1 MVSNFELLD
10 IKINCELI
18 NGLEIKTMHARNLF
32 DRIRHALLFEA
43 IGLMII
49 IPSSALL
56 FNKPLA
62 HMGVVGI
69 GSATIATVWNFTF
82 NICFDRWMR
91 QLYGHINKS
100 FLVRLLHTV
109 LFEAGLLLI
118 LLPLIAWYLNM
129 SLLDTLLLDLAI
141 VAFYLVNNFV
151 FNVVYDR
158 VFPVAGKNSYL
169 LAANLSEAVSAKA
182 G

>member
-1 MVSNFELLD
+1 
-10 IKINCELI
+10 
-18 NGLEIKTMHARNLF
+18 MHARNLF

-109 LFEAGLLLI
+109 LFEAGLL
-118 LLPLIAWYLNM
+118 
-129 SLLDTLLLDLAI
+129 
-141 VAFYLVNNFV
+141 
-151 FNVVYDR
+151 
-158 VFPVAGKNSYL
+158 
-169 LAANLSEAVSAKA
+169 
-182 G
+182 